1 MRAGPVLVLLVGLA
15 MPACAAD
22 GSAAPAGIFFPTV
35 PIGEAYPAAL
45 MEGVLEVEDGCVYV
59 ANGGARW
66 LALWP
71 EGYTAALSGGRLEV
85 RDGDGGPVTR
95 EGERVTLG
103 GGEVNPVEVGGS
115 TASTRYAT
123 EQAGQVVPDRCG
135 DLFWLVSPG

>member
-22 GSAAPAGIFFPTV
+22 APAAPAGIFFPTV

-59 ANGGARW
+59 ANGGERW

-71 EGYTAALSGGRLEV
+71 EGYTATRSEGRLDV
-85 RDGDGGPVTR
+85 RDGDGTPVAR
-95 EGERVTLG
+95 EGMHVTLG

-115 TASTRYAT
+115 AASTRYAT
-123 EQAGQVVPDRCG
+123 EQTGQVVPDRCG